1 MTTWRV
7 CSSCKQ
13 SIAYGQ
19 RYKICSVST
28 CNRPRTSF
36 VFCSTACWD
45 AHVPVLNH
53 RDAWCEEA
61 RAPLEGAAG
70 SVPPGPG
77 TPASLAAPSGF
88 DASVGRR
95 RVMAT
100 PIPEPSTDDV
110 LIVASRL
117 KQYIH
122 DRAEMNT
129 SGDVLEALSDLVR
142 AHTDVAIQR
151 ARADGRKTVKGRD
164 FGRE

>member
-1 MTTWRV
+1 MNTWRL

-28 CNRPRTSF
+28 CNRPRTSL

-45 AHVPVLNH
+45 SHVPVVNH
-53 RDAWCEEA
+53 RDAWCEEV
-61 RAPLEGAAG
+61 RAPLVADPSSVQAG
-70 SVPPGPG
+70 SVPAGSPPPGSDV
-77 TPASLAAPSGF
+77 A
-88 DASVGRR
+88 VGRR
-95 RVMAT
+95 RVIAS

-129 SGDVLEALSDLVR
+129 SADVLEALSDLVR